1 MKAFFKILSLLGL
14 ILTSVIFSFVLYGVK
29 TLPNEIHLIENEK
42 INVNGIYSFNVSKE
56 AAALSL
62 NTNNDFY
69 SLESDKKYS
78 LDISLFKKI
87 PVKSTSVTISK
98 RKYVIPVGDVFGIR
112 LFTSGVVVVGT
123 DNVYTADGAV
133 NPADKAGIKPGD
145 IVTAINGEKIEKV
158 KDFTKFLQTNQ
169 SEKII
174 LDVMREEKTFTAELN
189 PVMSKNDNNFKVGL
203 WIRDSM
209 AGVGTIT
216 YYDENSGIFGGLGHA
231 VCDVDTGIIMP
242 LSNGDAV
249 NTVIGGCYK
258 GTSGATGEL
267 CGVFQQDDI
276 GSLLKNCSC
285 GIFGTLDK
293 ADFTTKNIPVAT
305 KQEVKTGKAQII
317 STVDDQ
323 GPQYYDIKIVKIFSN
338 ESETSKNMIIEVADS
353 NLISKT
359 GGIVQ
364 GMSGSPIIQNGMLVG
379 AVTHVFVNNPLQGY
393 AIFADTMIE
402 ISNDLAQSELKEAS

>member
-1 MKAFFKILSLLGL
+1 MKAFFKILSLAGL
-14 ILTSVIFSFVLYGVK
+14 ILTSVIFCFVLYGVK

-42 INVNGIYSFNVSKE
+42 INVNGIYSFDVSKE
-56 AAALSL
+56 AAALSR
-62 NTNNDFY
+62 NTNSDFL
-69 SLESDKKYS
+69 SFDSEKKYS
-78 LDISLFKKI
+78 LDISVFKKI

-123 DNVYTADGAV
+123 DDVYTADGAV

-145 IVTAINGEKIEKV
+145 IVTAINGEKVEKV
-158 KDFTKFLQTNQ
+158 KDFTKFLQKNESQ
-169 SEKII
+169 NIV
-174 LDVMREEKTFTAELN
+174 LDIMRDDKSFSTELT
-189 PVMSKNDNNFKVGL
+189 PVISKNDNNYKVGL

-249 NTVIGGCYK
+249 DTVIGGCYK

-267 CGVFQQDDI
+267 CGVFQQEDI
-276 GSLLKNCSC
+276 GSLIKNCSC
-285 GIFGTLDK
+285 GIFGKLDK
-293 ADFTTKNIPVAT
+293 ADFDGKNIPVAT
-305 KQEVKTGKAQII
+305 KQEVKTGNAQII
-317 STVDDQ
+317 STVDDK
-323 GPQYYDIKIVKIFSN
+323 GPKYYDIKIIKIFSN
-338 ESETSKNMIIEVADS
+338 DSETSKNMIIEVTDPD
-353 NLISKT
+353 LIDKT

-393 AIFADTMIE
+393 AIFADSMISISNE
-402 ISNDLAQSELKEAS
+402 ISESELKKAS

>member
-1 MKAFFKILSLLGL
+1 MKTFFKILSLIGL
-14 ILTSVIFSFVLYGVK
+14 ALTSVIFGFVFYGTK
-29 TLPNEIHLIENEK
+29 TVPDEIHLIENEK
-42 INVNGIYSFNVSKE
+42 FNVNGIYSFNNTEE
-56 AAALSL
+56 AFALSS
-62 NTNNDFY
+62 NTKDEFI
-69 SLESDKKYS
+69 SFDSEKKYS
-78 LDISLFKKI
+78 LDISLFEKI
-87 PVKSTSVTISK
+87 PVKSTTVTVSK

-123 DNVYTADGAV
+123 DDVYTADGAV
-133 NPADKAGIKPGD
+133 NPANKAGIKPGD
-145 IVTAINGEKIEKV
+145 IITAINGKKVEKV
-158 KDFTKFLQTNQ
+158 KDFTSFLQQNKSQ
-169 SEKII
+169 KIT
-174 LDVMREEKTFTAELN
+174 LDVLRDEKTFSAELN

-216 YYDENSGIFGGLGHA
+216 YYDENSGVFGGLGHA

-249 NTVIGGCYK
+249 DTIISGCYK

-276 GSLLKNCSC
+276 GTLLKNCSC
-285 GIFGTLDK
+285 GIFGKIDN
-293 ADFTTKNIPVAT
+293 ADFTRNKVPVAT

-317 STVDDQ
+317 STVDDK
-323 GPQYYDIKIVKIFSN
+323 GPELYDIRILKIFN
-338 ESETSKNMIIEVADS
+338 NDSETSKNMIIEVTDK
-353 NLISKT
+353 NLIEKT

-393 AIFADTMIE
+393 AIFADNMMN
-402 ISNDLAQSELKEAS
+402 ISNELSETEIKEAS